1 MDPTYFA
8 SAAELRAW
16 LAAHH
21 ATAGAL
27 LIGFYKKSAAVAGLS
42 QHDAVDEALCYGWI
56 DGVVRRVDDQRYAVR
71 FSPRKPHS
79 TWSLVNVQRAEA
91 LIAAGRMQPPG
102 LAAWAAREAAHTG
115 RYSFEQAHVA
125 FDPDLAALCRGDAAA
140 WAGFQAQAP
149 SYCRAATWWV
159 MQAKQEA
166 TRRRRL
172 ARLMEVS
179 AQGERLPNVLARR
192 KE

>member
-8 SAAELRAW
+8 SAAGLRAW

-21 ATAGAL
+21 ATAVEL
-27 LIGFYKKSAAVAGLS
+27 LIGFYKKSAGVAGLS

-102 LAAWAAREAAHTG
+102 LAALAAREAARTG
-115 RYSFEQAHVA
+115 RYSFEQARVA
-125 FDPDLAALCRGDAAA
+125 FGPDLEALFREDAAA

-179 AQGERLPNVLARR
+179 ARGERLPNVLARR